1 MQFKLEDKGDVCV
14 LSQKTCSSSA
24 VFTIP
29 TPKATLVDAILAI
42 LNDPEQKETIIAEQ
56 AVMIEKQML
65 AGIVIHV
72 GNGRFNIPWPYVFP
86 LVVA

>member
-1 MQFKLEDKGDVCV
+1 MEFRIEDKGDSCL

-24 VFTIP
+24 MFTIP
-29 TPKATLVDAILAI
+29 TPKQSLVAAIAAI

-56 AVMIEKQML
+56 AVMVEKQMS

-72 GNGRFNIPWPYVFP
+72 GNGRFNIPWPYIFP
-86 LVVA
+86 LVAT